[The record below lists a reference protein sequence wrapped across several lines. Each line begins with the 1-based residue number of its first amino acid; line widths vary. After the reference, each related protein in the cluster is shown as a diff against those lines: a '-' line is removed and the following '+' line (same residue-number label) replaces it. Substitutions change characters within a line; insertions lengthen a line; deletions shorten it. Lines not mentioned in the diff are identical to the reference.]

1 MSGTAS
7 EYYEKRR
14 TNELVFAAGL
24 TVFWWLLGIGDVCTR
39 AHFPAFLLLSIFKI
53 LHSKTLKVKVKV
65 AQCVGLFKTP

>member
-7 EYYEKRR
+7 EYYEKR

-39 AHFPAFLLLSIFKI
+39 AHFPVFLLLSIFKI
-53 LHSKTLKVKVKV
+53 LHSKTLKVKVSHSV
-65 AQCVGLFKTP
+65 CCTL